1 MTKQSVAV
9 QLCGH
14 CGYAFDQI
22 VMPEDDKTVIPP
34 ANGDISLCLN
44 CGIASVY
51 DAGTWH
57 LLTTEEFIALSP
69 AEKRTLGL
77 MRERHAE
84 GKRRGIIGD
93 LTRRDPRA

>member
-1 MTKQSVAV
+1 MTEQPSAV

-14 CGYAFDQI
+14 CGYAFNRVFMPPDQARSS
-22 VMPEDDKTVIPP
+22 P

-44 CGIASVY
+44 CGMANAY

-57 LLTTEEFIALSP
+57 LLTTEEYLALST
-69 AEKRTLGL
+69 AEKRQLGR
-77 MRERHAE
+77 MRARHAE